1 MMPAHWETSNQQ
13 SYNRAI
19 EHEKSAAITAAL
31 YMSADCHNPP
41 IAHLP
46 LFFNDLN
53 FQKIKINVF
62 YKIILGKPGFGM
74 LLKLM
79 DSSIQPHGFSKIELE
94 ADVIK
99 RLKDHSG
106 SGKAVVRDADNGVFH
121 DPGIF
126 H

>member
-1 MMPAHWETSNQQ
+1 MPAHWETSNRQ
-13 SYNRAI
+13 SYNRPI
-19 EHEKSAAITAAL
+19 EHEKAQPFSVAL
-31 YMSADCHNPP
+31 YMLADNYNPP
-41 IAHLP
+41 IARQP

-79 DSSIQPHGFSKIELE
+79 DRSIQPHGFSKIELE

-99 RLKDHSG
+99 RLKDHSS
-106 SGKAVVRDADNGVFH
+106 SGKAVVRDADDGVFH

>member
-1 MMPAHWETSNQQ
+1 MKKAQPNM
-13 SYNRAI
+13 
-19 EHEKSAAITAAL
+19 AAL
-31 YMSADCHNPP
+31 YMFADCYNPP
-41 IAHLP
+41 IGHPP

-74 LLKLM
+74 PLKLM
-79 DSSIQPHGFSKIELE
+79 DRSIQPHGFSKIELE

-106 SGKAVVRDADNGVFH
+106 SGKTVVRDADDGVFH